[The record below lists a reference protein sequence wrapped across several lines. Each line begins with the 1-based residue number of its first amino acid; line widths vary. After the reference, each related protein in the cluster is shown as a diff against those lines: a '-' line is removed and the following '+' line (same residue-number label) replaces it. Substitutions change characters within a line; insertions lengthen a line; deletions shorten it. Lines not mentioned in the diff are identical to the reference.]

1 MNHAETI
8 ENDKGDIKLVR
19 IIYDHRK
26 SEPWTEAWIEF
37 NSLKDQDYPNQ
48 DVVWDNDEFIFGK
61 FYKFLI
67 RYKCNKL
74 KKNDKKKY
82 DDVWSILNQD
92 VVSELIDMLEFAL
105 EKKWYEFE
113 K

>member
-26 SEPWTEAWIEF
+26 SEAWIEF
-37 NSLKDQDYPNQ
+37 NNHHDNAKK

>member
-19 IIYDHRK
+19 LVYSDHN
-26 SEPWTEAWIEF
+26 SEAWIEF
-37 NSLKDQDYPNQ
+37 NSLKEPKYPNQ
-48 DVVWDNDEFIFGK
+48 DVVWDNDDFIFGK

-74 KKNDKKKY
+74 KKNDEKKY

-92 VVSELIDMLEFAL
+92 VVSELIDMLELAL

>member
-26 SEPWTEAWIEF
+26 SEAWIEF

-48 DVVWDNDEFIFGK
+48 DIIWDNDDFIFGK

-74 KKNDKKKY
+74 KDKDEKKY
-82 DDVWSILNQD
+82 KEVLSILNQD
-92 VVSELIDMLEFAL
+92 VVSELIEMIEFAL
-105 EKKWYEFE
+105 EKEWYEFKE
-113 K
+113 